1 MIERLFVGVITGEY
15 ARRADFYDY
24 LDILE
29 KPPGT
34 VGWKCH
40 DRSPAKG
47 RNLIVTMARKHGC
60 SHILF
65 LDDDMVPRP
74 EVINQLAEHDVDI
87 VSGLYLGRN
96 SPHIP
101 FVFSHFVPEGAVAR
115 GLNRDDPRLLPIAAA
130 GMGCCLVRMTVFDRL
145 APPYFRLGELNPEEW
160 SDDLGFFKR
169 VQMAGVQAYCDLECR
184 VGHIGTLIVWPDR
197 QADGW
202 RLVYDT
208 NGGKENMAQRLDAPA
223 GSELILSVA

>member
-1 MIERLFVGVITGEY
+1 MIDRLFVGVITGEY

-24 LDILE
+24 LDVLE

-47 RNLIVTMARKHGC
+47 RNLIVAMARKHGC

-74 EVINQLAEHDVDI
+74 NVIGQLAEHDKDI
-87 VSGLYLGRN
+87 VSGLYLGR
-96 SPHIP
+96 SAPHIP
-101 FVFSHFVPEGAVAR
+101 FVFSHFEPEGAYAR
-115 GLNRDDPRLLPIAAA
+115 GLNRDDPRLVPIAAA

-145 APPYFRLGELNPEEW
+145 DPPYFRLGELLRSGLPRRAYRDADRVARPEAGRLAAGLRYQRR
-160 SDDLGFFKR
+160 LGKC
-169 VQMAGVQAYCDLECR
+169 VTTPGCAGW
-184 VGHIGTLIVWPDR
+184 IGVD
-197 QADGW
+197 
-202 RLVYDT
+202 
-208 NGGKENMAQRLDAPA
+208 PA
-223 GSELILSVA
+223 LRRMRRI